1 MALALQ
7 GRDRGRAALLGMMHR
22 QPLLHFR
29 DCDDVDRAL
38 HRDGRTSLALIGDKN
53 PRTATPT
60 HPRQVEALSGE
71 VILRTR
77 RSPSRSECYKER
89 VQPFHRLFNHLSLQN
104 AFDLKNSPKCPNFN
118 W

>member
-38 HRDGRTSLALIGDKN
+38 HQDGRTSPAPAGDTI
-53 PRTATPT
+53 PRIATPT

-71 VILRTR
+71 VNLRTR
-77 RSPSRSECYKER
+77 RSPLINECDKWR
-89 VQPFHRLFNHLSLQN
+89 VQPFHRLFNHQTIQN
-104 AFDLKNSPKCPNFN
+104 RFIFKISPKCPNFN